1 MTCPRSLH
9 YKTTTCPKGFS
20 LAKASRRG
28 RPISGGRLLI
38 NETIIESWN
47 MRADNWRWNMYS

>member
-20 LAKASRRG
+20 LAGGADLLVKAAYLS
-28 RPISGGRLLI
+28 
-38 NETIIESWN
+38 TKQ
-47 MRADNWRWNMYS
+47 